1 MIAVTKVWTGRTFLF
16 WIGGFFAVV
25 FAANA
30 VFLWLATDT
39 WTGLA
44 AENSYRKGV
53 DYNQTLERAASQRA
67 LGWTVQTNFASN
79 GDATGVLTL
88 VVSEAGGA
96 PVEGRVVVADFRRPV
111 VEGMDFL
118 MPLQATG
125 GGQYRTAVEFPAPGQ
140 WDVRL
145 KISRP
150 DAQPYLVETRI
161 WPK

>member
-1 MIAVTKVWTGRTFLF
+1 MMAATKVWTGRTFLL

-44 AENSYRKGV
+44 ANNSYRKGV
-53 DYNQTLERAASQRA
+53 DFNRTLERAAAQRA
-67 LGWTVQTNFASN
+67 LSWMVETDFESRGE
-79 GDATGVLTL
+79 ATGVLTL
-88 VVSEAGGA
+88 TVTEADGA
-96 PVEGRVVVADFRRPV
+96 PIAGRTVTAAFRRPV
-111 VEGMDFL
+111 VEGMDFVV
-118 MPLQATG
+118 PLETTDG
-125 GGQYRTAVEFPAPGQ
+125 GRYRAEVQFPASGQ

-145 KISRP
+145 EISRP
-150 DAQPYLVETRI
+150 DAQPYLVETRV